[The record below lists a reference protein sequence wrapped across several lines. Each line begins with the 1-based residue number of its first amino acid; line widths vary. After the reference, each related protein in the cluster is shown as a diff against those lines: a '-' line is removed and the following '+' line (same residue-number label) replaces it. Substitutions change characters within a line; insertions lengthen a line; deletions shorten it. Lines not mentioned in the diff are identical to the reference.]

1 MRFDSS
7 ELSIERKGQERSLRT
22 TAGSRLLTFEIG
34 WQPRR
39 AFNRGLT
46 DDSKGIGYPS
56 IGLTRH
62 DVTAA
67 HYEWIPAT
75 HVVTLIDGLIHDEP
89 TWRCHQNPFIGA
101 LGTQRLAIYN
111 HMLFPSIGDVVWN
124 RSIVNYSL
132 STLSFSFSLPRL
144 LASETM
150 EEIIPSGHS

>member
-1 MRFDSS
+1 MITKVCGR
-7 ELSIERKGQERSLRT
+7 
-22 TAGSRLLTFEIG
+22 
-34 WQPRR
+34 QPRR

-101 LGTQRLAIYN
+101 LGTLCLAVDLSIKPLGMLEVTCVLAVNKRL
-111 HMLFPSIGDVVWN
+111 
-124 RSIVNYSL
+124 
-132 STLSFSFSLPRL
+132 
-144 LASETM
+144 
-150 EEIIPSGHS
+150 

>member
-1 MRFDSS
+1 MV
-7 ELSIERKGQERSLRT
+7 EEV
-22 TAGSRLLTFEIG
+22 
-34 WQPRR
+34 R

-101 LGTQRLAIYN
+101 PFGHYVSCR
-111 HMLFPSIGDVVWN
+111 H
-124 RSIVNYSL
+124 
-132 STLSFSFSLPRL
+132 
-144 LASETM
+144 LASC
-150 EEIIPSGHS
+150 